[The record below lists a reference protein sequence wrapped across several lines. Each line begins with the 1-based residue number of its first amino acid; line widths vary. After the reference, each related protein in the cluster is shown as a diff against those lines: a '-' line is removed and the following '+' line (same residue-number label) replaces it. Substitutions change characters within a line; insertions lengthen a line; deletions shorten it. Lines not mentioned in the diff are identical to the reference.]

1 MTISRKT
8 KTVKLILELFDNT
21 NNAISIAD
29 LVSIFKNKM
38 KKTTVYRILNRLEES
53 GRLHSFSDRDGIK
66 RYAKGNQD
74 SVSIKDSVPHSH
86 FLCNTCGISSCLPIE
101 IPVPSIPNLKID
113 SSDHL
118 LVGQCENCHA

>member
-1 MTISRKT
+1 MSVFRKT
-8 KTVKLILELFDNT
+8 KTVKMLLDLFYQK
-21 NNAISIAD
+21 NNAISIVE
-29 LVSIFKNKM
+29 LISKFSKKM
-38 KKTTVYRILNRLEES
+38 NKTTVYRIFNRLEES